1 MDSTK
6 PPLANSSK
14 KPRLQVQNT
23 SSIKDK
29 KVMEEGEQAEV
40 SIRRTVSPMS
50 INEAITSAAENP
62 ALQRALEIIRFR
74 RTQAQKE
81 KKSMEIKNKGATSS
95 KEILTTIPEDDVI
108 IPPIKPL
115 EI

>member
-74 RTQAQKE
+74 RTQGNLLLF
-81 KKSMEIKNKGATSS
+81 SFFSFFSFLN
-95 KEILTTIPEDDVI
+95 
-108 IPPIKPL
+108 
-115 EI
+115 